1 LQAYKSHEIYAIEK
15 WLHKNQILHP
25 KGPVLGFCSGHPV
38 YPRTCVQTLK
48 TKERWL
54 RDGLQLKANEVPSK
68 VSVFYSLPDD
78 YLSRSPFF
86 SVWWSTLEVHYY
98 LRFLSETRSSRK

>member
-1 LQAYKSHEIYAIEK
+1 MGVTRQTNLNLKLRLNLQRQNFFYDILQAYKSHELYAIEK

-38 YPRTCVQTLK
+38 YPRTCVQTLR

-54 RDGLQLKANEVPSK
+54 RDGLQLKANEVPVK
-68 VSVFYSLPDD
+68 VSVLILSLMI
-78 YLSRSPFF
+78 YL
-86 SVWWSTLEVHYY
+86 
-98 LRFLSETRSSRK
+98 